1 MNKAVYNVKTVL
13 FVRSS
18 TKVRKVAMSVGLLV
32 QKVSKAF
39 KGQIILHE
47 IDLTVQ
53 LGEVVLLKGPNGSG
67 KSTLVH
73 LISGIYRLEIGD
85 IRVGGISLRDE
96 PRRAKAAVT
105 TIFQETLFDPLS
117 SPLQALSLHTR
128 FYGARWSKKQIQQA
142 LEEFGITEPT
152 RPIFQLSGGTKKKVE
167 LLKARLTET
176 PIYLFDEPFAGLDEA
191 SRKQAE
197 EMIRT
202 RKRQG
207 KAILLVSHDPGKL
220 DFVDRTVYLEAGRIV
235 SAESAKEVLQMRIEA
250 IVRGWKEEYRA
261 ALEPYLVEAQKLEP
275 TEDEIHELLKSLGL
289 DRLGKPIQV
298 IRAEGAAAQ
307 ELLKGPGGAVRTIAP
322 QQTAA
327 FRTKLRL
334 AGELSLAQAARLL
347 EEHGLEV
354 LELRQV

>member
-1 MNKAVYNVKTVL
+1 MEI
-13 FVRSS
+13 
-18 TKVRKVAMSVGLLV
+18 GLLV

-39 KGQIILHE
+39 KEKVVLHE
-47 IDLTVQ
+47 IDLIVQ
-53 LGEVVLLKGPNGSG
+53 AGEVVLLKGPNGSG

-85 IRVGGISLRDE
+85 IRVDGISLRDE

-142 LEEFGITEPT
+142 LEEFGITEPI

-167 LLKARLTET
+167 LLKARLIET

-197 EMIRT
+197 EIIRT

-235 SAESAKEVLQMRIEA
+235 SAESEVLQMRIEA

-307 ELLKGPGGAVRTIAP
+307 ALLKGLEGAVHTIAP

-327 FRTKLRL
+327 FRTKLIL

>member
-1 MNKAVYNVKTVL
+1 
-13 FVRSS
+13 
-18 TKVRKVAMSVGLLV
+18 
-32 QKVSKAF
+32 
-39 KGQIILHE
+39 
-47 IDLTVQ
+47 
-53 LGEVVLLKGPNGSG
+53 
-67 KSTLVH
+67 
-73 LISGIYRLEIGD
+73 
-85 IRVGGISLRDE
+85 
-96 PRRAKAAVT
+96 
-105 TIFQETLFDPLS
+105 
-117 SPLQALSLHTR
+117 
-128 FYGARWSKKQIQQA
+128 
-142 LEEFGITEPT
+142 
-152 RPIFQLSGGTKKKVE
+152 
-167 LLKARLTET
+167 LTET

>member
-1 MNKAVYNVKTVL
+1 MEI
-13 FVRSS
+13 
-18 TKVRKVAMSVGLLV
+18 GLLV

-39 KGQIILHE
+39 KEKVVLHE
-47 IDLTVQ
+47 IDLIVQ
-53 LGEVVLLKGPNGSG
+53 AGEVVLLKGPNGSG

-85 IRVGGISLRDE
+85 IRVDGISLRDE

-167 LLKARLTET
+167 LLKARLIET

-207 KAILLVSHDPGKL
+207 KAILLVSHELEKL
-220 DFVDRTVYLEAGRIV
+220 DFVDRTVQLEAGRIV
-235 SAESAKEVLQMRIEA
+235 PSEIAKEVPQMLIEA
-250 IVRGWKEEYRA
+250 IVKGWKEEYRG
-261 ALEPYLVEAQKLEP
+261 ALEPYLVEVQRMEP
-275 TEDEIHELLKSLGL
+275 TEEEIGDLLKSLGL
-289 DRLGKPIQV
+289 DKLGKPIQV
-298 IRAEGAAAQ
+298 IRAEGSAAQ
-307 ELLKGPGGAVRTIAP
+307 ELLHKLGGTVIAA
-322 QQTAA
+322 QQPST
-327 FRTKLRL
+327 FRTKLKL
-334 AGELSLAQAARLL
+334 AGGLSLAQAARLL
-347 EEHGLEV
+347 EECGLEA